1 MASRQPLPAPVAI
14 DRLRVPAHIAII
26 MDGNGR
32 WAAARGLPRSSGH
45 RAGLEAV
52 RRTIEGCRE
61 VGVGILTMYAFS
73 TENWRRPD
81 DEVGALLDLL
91 RESLI
96 AEAEELHRT
105 GIRLRISGALESI
118 DPEIRDQ
125 IARVEALTHD
135 NQAMILNIA
144 FNYGGRA
151 EIARAAR
158 LLAADVQAGRRP
170 VETIDEAAVA
180 GGLYTADLPDPDLLI
195 RTGGEQRLSN
205 FLLWQTAYAELYF
218 LDVYWPDFTR
228 EHLTAAIAEYQQ
240 RQRRF
245 GGTPDE

>member
-1 MASRQPLPAPVAI
+1 MASHQPLPAIVAI

-32 WAAARGLPRSSGH
+32 WAAARGLPRSQGH
-45 RAGLEAV
+45 RAGLDAI

-61 VGVGILTMYAFS
+61 LGVGVLTLYAFS

-91 RESLI
+91 HESLI

-105 GIRLRISGALESI
+105 GIRLRISGALESM
-118 DPEIRDQ
+118 DPEIRNQ
-125 IARVEALTHD
+125 ITRVEALTHD
-135 NQAMILNIA
+135 NQALVLNIA

-158 LLAADVQAGRRP
+158 QIAGEIASGRRP
-170 VETIDEAAVA
+170 VESVDEDAIAAR
-180 GGLYTADLPDPDLLI
+180 LYTVDLPDPDLLI

-205 FLLWQTAYAELYF
+205 FLLWQAAYAELYF
-218 LDVYWPDFTR
+218 IDVYWPDFTR
-228 EHLTAAIAEYQQ
+228 EHLTGAIAEYQQ

-245 GGTPDE
+245 GGTTGA